1 MTRAAAA
8 TALQLATR
16 AAAGA
21 LISVLLAQWLG
32 LEFPLYAMIAA
43 VIVTDLS
50 PVRTRQLALPR
61 LAGTVLGACVGALAV
76 RWLGT
81 GALAIAVGVLIAMF
95 VAQASGWAEAAKLAG
110 YVCGLVV
117 LEHSAEPWTYALY
130 RFIETV
136 LGIAVAVGISLVP
149 KLVVLER
156 AKAQAP

>member
-1 MTRAAAA
+1 MTRGAAAA
-8 TALQLATR
+8 ALQLATR

-81 GALAIAVGVLIAMF
+81 GALAIALGVLIAMF

-136 LGIAVAVGISLVP
+136 IGIAVAVGISLVP

>member
-61 LAGTVLGACVGALAV
+61 LAGPVLGACVGALAV

>member
-1 MTRAAAA
+1 MTRASAA

-130 RFIETV
+130 RFVETV

-149 KLVVLER
+149 KLIVLER

>member
-21 LISVLLAQWLG
+21 LISVLLAQWFG

>member
-1 MTRAAAA
+1 MMLGPAM

-16 AAAGA
+16 AGAGA
-21 LISVLLAQWLG
+21 GISVVLAQWMG

-50 PVRTRQLALPR
+50 PVRTRYLALPR
-61 LAGTVLGACVGALAV
+61 LAGTVLGACIGALAV
-76 RWLGT
+76 PWLGT
-81 GALAIAVGVLIAMF
+81 GALAIAVGVLVAMF
-95 VAQASGWAEAAKLAG
+95 VAQASGWSEAAKLAG

-117 LEHSAEPWTYALY
+117 LEHSAEPWMYAVY

-136 LGIAVAVGISLVP
+136 LGIGVAVAISLVP

-156 AKAQAP
+156 AKEQAP

>member
-1 MTRAAAA
+1 MHARVT

-21 LISVLLAQWLG
+21 VISVTIAQWLR
-32 LEFPLYAMIAA
+32 LDFPLYAMIGA

-50 PVRTRQLALPR
+50 PARTRQLALPR
-61 LAGTVLGACVGALAV
+61 LAGTVLGACIGALAV

-81 GALAIAVGVLIAMF
+81 GTLAIAAGVLIAMF
-95 VAQASGWAEAAKLAG
+95 VAQSSGWSEAAKLAG

-117 LEHSAEPWTYALY
+117 LEHGSEPWAYAMY

-149 KLVVLER
+149 KLIVLER
-156 AKAQAP
+156 AKAQQP

>member
-21 LISVLLAQWLG
+21 LTSVLLAQWFG